1 MMSRIKQFFM
11 RLWHRILNPS
21 LVQAAIAT
29 VIGSALIA
37 VAIVLSMS
45 GTNDIGAYVCYSLSL
60 LALVYIGY
68 IVYYGYPRV
77 KQRTLEVAS
86 RYEFTANLV
95 KNYGYRTMVVAGASI
110 FLNAIYAVYNGAIA
124 LHYSSLWS
132 ALFAVYYVLLCAL
145 RGGIL
150 TGTRRKGNEGKT
162 DGERRLHV
170 INLYIRSGMLLIVF
184 TLLIIVG
191 IVRLAVAGSGVQQSQ
206 YLIYVSAIYTFLRF
220 GFAVHNIRKAK
231 KFDDFGT
238 KALRNIGFADALVAL
253 FTLQMSMT
261 SAFGGGGD
269 FSRIIGMVTGSS
281 VCAIIIFMGIYMIV
295 VGKRALRTRG

>member
-45 GTNDIGAYVCYSLSL
+45 GTNDIGAYVCYYLSL

-206 YLIYVSAIYTFLRF
+206 YLIYVSAIYTFVRF
-220 GFAVHNIRKAK
+220 
-231 KFDDFGT
+231 
-238 KALRNIGFADALVAL
+238 GFADALVAL

>member
-1 MMSRIKQFFM
+1 M

-45 GTNDIGAYVCYSLSL
+45 GTNDIGAYVCYYLSL

-206 YLIYVSAIYTFLRF
+206 YLIYVSAIYTFVRF
-220 GFAVHNIRKAK
+220 
-231 KFDDFGT
+231 
-238 KALRNIGFADALVAL
+238 GFADALVAL

-295 VGKRALRTRG
+295 VGKRALRKG